1 MQLGKFWMGADLDLE
16 ADRVKCQSGG
26 ALNGIVIVGGRI
38 RARAEAL
45 YWLRGRREDSV
56 MMVQM

>member
-16 ADRVKCQSGG
+16 ADRMKCQGR
-26 ALNGIVIVGGRI
+26 ALNGIVIVGGRT
-38 RARAEAL
+38 RARTEAL

>member
-16 ADRVKCQSGG
+16 ADRMKCRGR
-26 ALNGIVIVGGRI
+26 ALNGIVIVGGRT
-38 RARAEAL
+38 RASAEAL
-45 YWLRGRREDSV
+45 YWLRRRREDSV

>member
-1 MQLGKFWMGADLDLE
+1 MQFGKFWMGADLDLE
-16 ADRVKCQSGG
+16 ADRMKCRGR
-26 ALNGIVIVGGRI
+26 ALNGIVIVGGRT

-45 YWLRGRREDSV
+45 YWLRRRREDSV

>member
-16 ADRVKCQSGG
+16 ADRVKCQGGG
-26 ALNGIVIVGGRI
+26 ALNGIAIVGGRI